1 MDAPQSI
8 AFISDVGAQT
18 LKPLFIAG
26 SCVTTIF
33 LDASLVSE
41 RCLRHSGRLV
51 ANLST
56 TEKVLSGLILG
67 FALIGTAGLILLS
80 IYDTWR
86 HPNLHDLFLLIFIAG
101 YVLSAVFICW
111 EYHRLGTR
119 TCTPVPK
126 LHTSIG
132 TNKVF
137 LGNRFPRTPHPPH
150 LLLDKNLLLALRS
163 RARNRLWRLQ
173 YQIQIRRRCH
183 PRMVHSIRLHL
194 LRA

>member
-1 MDAPQSI
+1 MLMGLLIHWTSVGQPHYPSMDAPQSI

-67 FALIGTAGLILLS
+67 FAVIGTAGLILLS

-111 EYHRLGTR
+111 EYRRLGTR
-119 TCTPVPK
+119 ICTPILK
-126 LHTSIG
+126 S
-132 TNKVF
+132 
-137 LGNRFPRTPHPPH
+137 
-150 LLLDKNLLLALRS
+150 
-163 RARNRLWRLQ
+163 ARQHR
-173 YQIQIRRRCH
+173 Y
-183 PRMVHSIRLHL
+183 
-194 LRA
+194 